1 MSKAKAAK
9 PVKLKAWEKV
19 YQVLMTGSPT
29 TKEEIDALLGK
40 EILMYRLST
49 FIWAIKAKGG
59 GIVKVVKDGRKVGA
73 YQLVNPEA
81 AKEYLKNRG
90 VVLDTN
96 PVKKMKDLQATP
108 AKETEVLTVTE
119 VTEPTV
125 TA

>member
-1 MSKAKAAK
+1 MSKAKVAK

-19 YQVLMTGSPT
+19 FQVLMSGNAMS
-29 TKEEIDALLGK
+29 KEDIDAVLGK

-49 FIWAIKAKGG
+49 FIWAIKSKGG
-59 GIVKVVKDGRKVGA
+59 GVVKVVKDGRKVGA
-73 YQLVNPEA
+73 YQLTNPEVA
-81 AKEYLKNRG
+81 MQYLTARG
-90 VVLDTN
+90 VKFDTK

-119 VTEPTV
+119 VTEPTT